1 MNKQFKNDKHAKLS
15 PGREDIHQDD
25 FNAKVIPCWQTMCA
39 VHIDSMFEQKLVIHI
54 EEEVEK
60 LVHVLFHGLTS
71 HEAPHVNLCTFLA
84 NPPNTSQSL
93 ALVGHCR
100 AQGIGIHRMDED
112 HMIGS
117 RQVGTR
123 SRVLQGQQQNKGLL
137 IINVGHEVA
146 GVQKKK
152 TSGALHTSQE
162 DPFARQGP
170 QRGGATF
177 TQTMID

>member
-1 MNKQFKNDKHAKLS
+1 MIFIDI
-15 PGREDIHQDD
+15 PGISDILGMHFDG
-25 FNAKVIPCWQTMCA
+25 KV
-39 VHIDSMFEQKLVIHI
+39 ER
-54 EEEVEK
+54 
-60 LVHVLFHGLTS
+60 LVHVLFHGLAS
-71 HEAPHVNLCTFLA
+71 HEAPDVNLCTFLA

-112 HMIGS
+112 HVIGS

-123 SRVLQGQQQNKGLL
+123 SRVLQGQQQNNGLL

-152 TSGALHTSQE
+152 QVVPYTPHRKTLLLGKVPREGVLLSLKQ
-162 DPFARQGP
+162 
-170 QRGGATF
+170 
-177 TQTMID
+177 

>member
-137 IINVGHEVA
+137 IIKVGHGFQTLCIYIGIFLCQMFV
-146 GVQKKK
+146 GVCWRFQPK
-152 TSGALHTSQE
+152 
-162 DPFARQGP
+162 
-170 QRGGATF
+170 RGSCKPSRV
-177 TQTMID
+177 